1 MAETFSEFSLPLYA
15 EDIKKIL
22 PHRYPFLLVDRV
34 TELDPGQRVRGFKL
48 VSANEPQFTG
58 HFPEF
63 NLLPGVLMVEAMA
76 QLGGVAVLMMPQYQ
90 NKMPMLAGLDKV
102 RYRGQVRPGDRLDME
117 VTLDRLRGAMGRGQG
132 VATVDGKVVCE
143 ATILFALA

>member
-1 MAETFSEFSLPLYA
+1 MSDLQLPLYA
-15 EDIKKIL
+15 EDIRKIL

-34 TELDPGQRVRGFKL
+34 TALEPGQRAVGYKL
-48 VSANEPQFTG
+48 ISANEPQFTG

-63 NLLPGVLMVEAMA
+63 NLFPGVLITEAMA
-76 QLGGVAVLMMPQYQ
+76 QLGGVAVLTMPQYHS
-90 NKMPMLAGLDKV
+90 KMPMLAGLDGV

-117 VTLDRLRGAMGRGQG
+117 VTLDRLRGSMGRGKA
-132 VATVDGKVVCE
+132 VASVEGKVVCE